1 MYSSADGNLGGKVG
15 FIFAGL
21 SAVAL
26 VVIFFEIP
34 EMKGLRV
41 EELDTRF
48 EQGVSTRAFQQAANA
63 QTEG

>member
-1 MYSSADGNLGGKVG
+1 MYSTAEGNLGGKVG
-15 FIFAGL
+15 FISAGP

-48 EQGVSTRAFQQAANA
+48 EQRFQRGLFSTL
-63 QTEG
+63 QTL